1 MHSKP
6 FEGFYLHGIQ
16 THQSEKIINLIV
28 VTLAKQDEVHHAR
41 LLDVSNVHFK
51 IKKKAQIDLTPF
63 VLLQDVGGNDLSC
76 HRPWEIHTLV
86 WQVKTSER
94 SVKVVILVHMNVSF
108 IYTFLVDTVLTFE
121 ANCVND
127 CDETSF

>member
-16 THQSEKIINLIV
+16 TPQSGKIINLIV
-28 VTLAKQDEVHHAR
+28 VTLAKQDEVYHAR

-51 IKKKAQIDLTPF
+51 IKKAQIDLTPF

-76 HRPWEIHTLV
+76 HRP
-86 WQVKTSER
+86 
-94 SVKVVILVHMNVSF
+94 
-108 IYTFLVDTVLTFE
+108 
-121 ANCVND
+121 
-127 CDETSF
+127 

>member
-1 MHSKP
+1 VHSKP

-16 THQSEKIINLIV
+16 THQNEKIINLIV

-76 HRPWEIHTLV
+76 HRP
-86 WQVKTSER
+86 
-94 SVKVVILVHMNVSF
+94 
-108 IYTFLVDTVLTFE
+108 
-121 ANCVND
+121 
-127 CDETSF
+127 